1 MCNLLCVNYASIKL
15 LFKEV
20 GGYKSQLERTPT
32 GQTWNNLN
40 IKKNND
46 GNGFLIH

>member
-1 MCNLLCVNYASIKL
+1 MYNLLCVNYASIKL

-20 GGYKSQLERTPT
+20 GGYKSQLEGTPA

-40 IKKNND
+40 IEKNND
-46 GNGFLIH
+46 GIGFLIH